1 MFLICIFFLI
11 TFKTIISSTLSDNV
25 MKAKEF
31 EQMEKKAKTFACN
44 LLSDS
49 SILTKKREKK
59 IREYLKKNNFLKS
72 DSESNTHE
80 KIKQFKT
87 VICYDNIYM
96 DKANDILMAL
106 KDGNYDFIEDKSLSK
121 YFDFDSKSD
130 FKELTKNMKET
141 NQIMEDLKKEEESLH
156 EKRKDD
162 RELDD
167 SLKDIEKKMFKN
179 PKYDTGGA
187 DNIINLNSMDFTTDR
202 EEREK
207 KERELAE
214 KLKNIKKGKKSYN
227 ESNITFK
234 DIIENPELLRKY
246 IGIKTLIGFII
257 FMVIITIID
266 NKNQKRMR
274 EEEEKERQMKEKENK
289 ENKNEENKEN
299 KSEDNKPEE
308 NKENKEENKDENKEN
323 KNDDKNI
330 NKDEIIK
337 EKID

>member
-1 MFLICIFFLI
+1 MLFICIYFLIIFKI
-11 TFKTIISSTLSDNV
+11 IISSSLSDGV
-25 MKAKEF
+25 MKAQEF

-72 DSESNTHE
+72 DSEANTHE

-87 VICYDNIYM
+87 AICYDNIYM

-121 YFDFDSKSD
+121 FFDFDPKSD

-162 RELDD
+162 PKLDD

-179 PKYDTGGA
+179 PKYDTGA

-207 KERELAE
+207 KERELIE
-214 KLKNIKKGKKSYN
+214 KLKNVKKGKKTYN
-227 ESNITFK
+227 DSNISFK

-274 EEEEKERQMKEKENK
+274 EEEEEKERKMKEKENK
-289 ENKNEENKEN
+289 KEENKEN
-299 KSEDNKPEE
+299 KIEDKKPEE
-308 NKENKEENKDENKEN
+308 NKVNQEENKDN
-323 KNDDKNI
+323 KNEDKNI
-330 NKDEIIK
+330 NKDETIK

>member
-1 MFLICIFFLI
+1 
-11 TFKTIISSTLSDNV
+11 

-72 DSESNTHE
+72 DSEANTRE

-214 KLKNIKKGKKSYN
+214 KLKNIKKGKKNYN

-289 ENKNEENKEN
+289 ENKG
-299 KSEDNKPEE
+299 
-308 NKENKEENKDENKEN
+308 ENKDENKEN
-323 KNDDKNI
+323 KNEDKNI

>member
-1 MFLICIFFLI
+1 MFLICIYFLI

-72 DSESNTHE
+72 DSEANTHE

-167 SLKDIEKKMFKN
+167 SLKDIEKKN
-179 PKYDTGGA
+179 
-187 DNIINLNSMDFTTDR
+187 
-202 EEREK
+202 
-207 KERELAE
+207 
-214 KLKNIKKGKKSYN
+214 
-227 ESNITFK
+227 
-234 DIIENPELLRKY
+234 
-246 IGIKTLIGFII
+246 
-257 FMVIITIID
+257 V
-266 NKNQKRMR
+266 
-274 EEEEKERQMKEKENK
+274 
-289 ENKNEENKEN
+289 
-299 KSEDNKPEE
+299 
-308 NKENKEENKDENKEN
+308 
-323 KNDDKNI
+323 
-330 NKDEIIK
+330 
-337 EKID
+337 

>member
-1 MFLICIFFLI
+1 MFFICIYFLIIFKI
-11 TFKTIISSTLSDNV
+11 IISSSLSDGV
-25 MKAKEF
+25 MKAQEF

-72 DSESNTHE
+72 DSEANTHE

-87 VICYDNIYM
+87 AICYDNIYM

-121 YFDFDSKSD
+121 FFDFDPKSD

-214 KLKNIKKGKKSYN
+214 KLKNIKKGKKNYN
-227 ESNITFK
+227 ESNITFR

-274 EEEEKERQMKEKENK
+274 EEEEEKERQMKEKENK
-289 ENKNEENKEN
+289 KEENKEN
-299 KSEDNKPEE
+299 KSEDKKAEE
-308 NKENKEENKDENKEN
+308 NKVNQEENKDN
-323 KNDDKNI
+323 KNEDKNI
-330 NKDEIIK
+330 NENEIKK